1 MWAQS
6 VVLPVLAGVQEGQD
20 GEWEKGK
27 EQGRVE
33 VCNDLVWFVFPYTAL
48 VSATNMIA
56 TRFSCVALEVIRVVI
71 AVALVTIWC
80 FVFGMTVRAV
90 VKEVGLIGLG

>member
-1 MWAQS
+1 MEN
-6 VVLPVLAGVQEGQD
+6 GK
-20 GEWEKGK
+20 KGRNK
-27 EQGRVE
+27 EELKFAMTWYG
-33 VCNDLVWFVFPYTAL
+33 FTFPYTAL

-56 TRFSCVALEVIRVVI
+56 KRFSCVALEVIRVVI